1 MTSARVASPDRSGL
15 WDLPVPVLSRL
26 SGVATTHLYAYRR
39 ATEPM
44 PAGTAAKLAAIA
56 AAGPG
61 SVVVRSRLTTPQALA
76 AAVRE
81 DPHDPSYLVRLAKE
95 LTAHAGHL
103 ESPADVAA
111 FFVEPV
117 TTHLRGWDALI
128 AGVAVLA
135 AREHTSAPLAWA
147 RAPSRFADELWS
159 PFGFDRWSALDYLD
173 TPVEL
178 RRRSVLLAAGN
189 LEAL

>member
-1 MTSARVASPDRSGL
+1 MAITSDAPSEPAAL

-39 ATEPM
+39 ASRPM

-76 AAVRE
+76 AAVRQE
-81 DPHDPSYLVRLAKE
+81 PDDPAHLVRLAKE
-95 LTAHAGHL
+95 LTAHAALL
-103 ESPADVAA
+103 ETPADVAA

-117 TTHLRGWDALI
+117 TTHHRGWDALI

-135 AREHTSAPLAWA
+135 AREHRGIPLGWA
-147 RAPSRFADELWS
+147 QAPSRFADELWS

-189 LEAL
+189 LESL

>member
-1 MTSARVASPDRSGL
+1 M
-15 WDLPVPVLSRL
+15 PVLSRL

-39 ATEPM
+39 ASAPM
-44 PAGTAAKLAAIA
+44 PAGTVAKLAAIA

-61 SVVVRSRLTTPQALA
+61 SVVVRSRLTTPQTLA

-81 DPHDPSYLVRLAKE
+81 DPHDPAYLVRLAKE
-95 LTAHAGHL
+95 MTAHASHL

-117 TTHLRGWDALI
+117 TTHHRGWDALI

-135 AREHTSAPLAWA
+135 ARGRTSAPLAWA
-147 RAPSRFADELWS
+147 QAPSRFAEQLWS
-159 PFGFDRWSALDYLD
+159 PFDLGRRQAQAYLD

-189 LEAL
+189 LKSL

>member
-1 MTSARVASPDRSGL
+1 MTTTAVAPPGQAGL

-26 SGVATTHLYAYRR
+26 SGVATAHLYAYRK
-39 ATEPM
+39 ASAPM
-44 PAGTAAKLAAIA
+44 PAGTAARLAAIA

-81 DPHDPSYLVRLAKE
+81 EPHDPSYLVRLAKE

-103 ESPADVAA
+103 EHAADVAA

-117 TTHLRGWDALI
+117 TTHHRGWDALI

-135 AREHTSAPLAWA
+135 AREHTSAPLAWT

-159 PFGFDRWSALDYLD
+159 PFDLGRRQAQAYLD

-189 LEAL
+189 LQAV

>member
-1 MTSARVASPDRSGL
+1 MTTVAVPPTGRGGL

-26 SGVATTHLYAYRR
+26 SGVAASHLYAYRK
-39 ATEPM
+39 ASAPM

-81 DPHDPSYLVRLAKE
+81 EPDDPAYLVRLAKE

-103 ESPADVAA
+103 EGPADVAA

-117 TTHLRGWDALI
+117 TTHHRGWDALV

-135 AREHTSAPLAWA
+135 AREHRGAPLAWT
-147 RAPSRFADELWS
+147 RAPSRFAETLWS

-189 LEAL
+189 LRAL

>member
-1 MTSARVASPDRSGL
+1 MISTDGTPTGQAGP

-26 SGVATTHLYAYRR
+26 SGVAAAHLYAYRK
-39 ATEPM
+39 AGVV

-61 SVVVRSRLTTPQALA
+61 SVVVRSRLTTPQTLA

-81 DPHDPSYLVRLAKE
+81 EPHDPAYLVRLAKE
-95 LTAHAGHL
+95 LTAHAAHL
-103 ESPADVAA
+103 ETPADVAA

-117 TTHLRGWDALI
+117 TTHHRGWDALI

-135 AREHTSAPLAWA
+135 ARGRSSAPLAWT
-147 RAPSRFADELWS
+147 RAASRFADELWS

-189 LEAL
+189 LQSL

>member
-1 MTSARVASPDRSGL
+1 MAMTAGAPPGRAGP

-26 SGVATTHLYAYRR
+26 SGVAPSHLYAYRKASR
-39 ATEPM
+39 PM
-44 PAGTAAKLAAIA
+44 PAGTAAKLATIS
-56 AAGPG
+56 AAGSC
-61 SVVVRSRLTTPQALA
+61 SVVVRSRLTTPQVLA
-76 AAVRE
+76 ATVRE
-81 DPHDPSYLVRLAKE
+81 EPHDPGYLVRLAKE

-103 ESPADVAA
+103 EAPADVAA

-117 TTHLRGWDALI
+117 TTHHRGWDALI
-128 AGVAVLA
+128 AGVTVLA
-135 AREHTSAPLAWA
+135 ARHHHGAPLAWA

-159 PFGFDRWSALDYLD
+159 PFDLGRRQAQAYLD

-189 LEAL
+189 LRVL

>member
-1 MTSARVASPDRSGL
+1 MTTTVGAPPAPAGL

-26 SGVATTHLYAYRR
+26 SGVAASHLYTYRK
-39 ATEPM
+39 AGAV

-56 AAGPG
+56 TAGPG
-61 SVVVRSRLTTPQALA
+61 SVVVRSRLTTPQTLA

-81 DPHDPSYLVRLAKE
+81 EPHDPAYLVRLAKE
-95 LTAHAGHL
+95 LTAHAAHL
-103 ESPADVAA
+103 ETPADVAA

-117 TTHLRGWDALI
+117 TTHHRGWDALI

-135 AREHTSAPLAWA
+135 ARDCPSAPLTWT
-147 RAPSRFADELWS
+147 RASSRFADELWS
-159 PFGFDRWSALDYLD
+159 PFDLGRRQAQAYLD

-189 LEAL
+189 LQAL